1 MKLGEFMNL
10 FAEFRASSWDGWR
23 EVLARIS
30 GSTREF
36 YAVVG
41 RGAGKSRMVALI
53 ACAFATREYERAP
66 GEYVYVGVFGPTK
79 AQAAITYRYIRGLF
93 RSVSQLEGLIIG
105 EKAHSLELSN
115 HVVIEVITATV
126 ASPRGRAYALVI
138 LEEAAFLPQDRS
150 VNPDVELLRAVRP
163 ALARVPGSL
172 LCVVS
177 SPYARRGIIWEA
189 FKRHQ
194 NNEDGRVVYV
204 QAPTLDL
211 NPTFD
216 RSAVDLALEEDPA
229 GARAE
234 YLAEFRR
241 DIESYA
247 SREAIEACVIPARRE
262 LSRVADVRYLAFV
275 DPSGGSADSFTLA
288 IGHTEEK
295 GNPVA
300 VVDAIRERRP
310 PFSPES
316 VVEEFATVLKSFG
329 VRKVTG
335 DRYAGEWPREAFRRY
350 GILYEPASMSKSD
363 LYRDAL
369 ALLNAGR
376 VELLDDDRLVTQ
388 LVGLERRTARGG
400 RDSIDHAPGQH
411 DDLANVVAGLAV
423 RLAVHRSRCTSWV
436 WGRNTPKARS
446 NQNGEMSKR
455 EIRKARLAFA
465 RDIERQRQGI

>member
-10 FAEFRASSWDGWR
+10 FAEFRASSWNGWR

-247 SREAIEACVIPARRE
+247 SREAIEACVIPARRPSP
-262 LSRVADVRYLAFV
+262 LLAARS
-275 DPSGGSADSFTLA
+275 PLWHSSGT
-288 IGHTEEK
+288 
-295 GNPVA
+295 
-300 VVDAIRERRP
+300 
-310 PFSPES
+310 
-316 VVEEFATVLKSFG
+316 
-329 VRKVTG
+329 
-335 DRYAGEWPREAFRRY
+335 
-350 GILYEPASMSKSD
+350 
-363 LYRDAL
+363 YRQL
-369 ALLNAGR
+369 P
-376 VELLDDDRLVTQ
+376 DRLCPRYITESASAVAISWRSESHGREQ
-388 LVGLERRTARGG
+388 LLPSLQFFFAGV
-400 RDSIDHAPGQH
+400 QH
-411 DDLANVVAGLAV
+411 DDIEPFIRTPEPVQADIAKAGLQTV
-423 RLAVHRSRCTSWV
+423 DKSRRPVGAGKSDNEQSV
-436 WGRNTPKARS
+436 
-446 NQNGEMSKR
+446 
-455 EIRKARLAFA
+455 LV
-465 RDIERQRQGI
+465 

>member
-1 MKLGEFMNL
+1 
-10 FAEFRASSWDGWR
+10 
-23 EVLARIS
+23 
-30 GSTREF
+30 
-36 YAVVG
+36 
-41 RGAGKSRMVALI
+41 MVALI

-66 GEYVYVGVFGPTK
+66 GEYIYVGVFGPTK

-93 RSVSQLEGLIIG
+93 RSVSQLEGLIVR

-189 FKRHQ
+189 YRRHQ
-194 NNEDGRVVYV
+194 TNEDGRVVYV

-216 RSAVDLALEEDPA
+216 RSAVDLALKEDPA

-247 SREAIEACVIPARRE
+247 NREAIEACVIPGRHE
-262 LSRVADVRYLAFV
+262 VPRVADVQYQAFV

-288 IGHTEEK
+288 IGHTEERH
-295 GNPVA
+295 NPVA
-300 VVDAIRERRP
+300 VVDAIRERKP

-316 VVEEFATVLKSFG
+316 VVEEFSQVLKSYG
-329 VRKVTG
+329 VRKVVG

-350 GILYEPASMSKSD
+350 GIEYETAPMSKSD

-369 ALLNAGR
+369 ALVNAGR
-376 VELLDDDRLVTQ
+376 IELLDDDRLVTQ

-400 RDSIDHAPGQH
+400 RDSIDHSPGGH
-411 DDLANVVAGLAV
+411 DDVANVVAGLGHIDSPITSSYEQHVGWCGVALHYLSV
-423 RLAVHRSRCTSWV
+423 DGSPRS
-436 WGRNTPKARS
+436 
-446 NQNGEMSKR
+446 EMSKR
-455 EIRKARLAFA
+455 SILRSTPPVSVVISPIRNDLNLKRYSS
-465 RDIERQRQGI
+465 RS